1 MNKYEAMIIFRE
13 GLKDADWDG
22 AVETVRSEIE
32 KFDGAVSSCTRLG
45 RREFARPMQKQRS
58 GHYGLMAFALGGDK
72 LAPLLARLKLN
83 ADVFRVQVV
92 VAPPAPPAPEKGV
105 DDGGAE

>member
-1 MNKYEAMIIFRE
+1 MNKYEAMIIFQE
-13 GLKDADWDG
+13 HLKDSDWDG
-22 AVETVRSEIE
+22 AVDAVREEIE
-32 KFDGAVSSCTRLG
+32 KLGGTMSSCTRLG